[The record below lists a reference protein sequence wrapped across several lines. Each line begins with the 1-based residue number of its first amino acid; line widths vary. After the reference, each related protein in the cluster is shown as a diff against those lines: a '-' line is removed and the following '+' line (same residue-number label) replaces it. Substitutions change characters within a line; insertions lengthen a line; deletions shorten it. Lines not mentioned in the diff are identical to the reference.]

1 MHATII
7 TCTNQILRAIPLPA
21 KACWYLGAG
30 YISYKYGGS
39 TQQGRGDYVE
49 TVFGSNGQ
57 QIGVRGEPVWLHSCR
72 TPCLSNSGLELTIR
86 MIRCMHIA
94 DMAV

>member
-1 MHATII
+1 MHANNHHLHQSDPQGHT
-7 TCTNQILRAIPLPA
+7 PA
-21 KACWYLGAG
+21 RQGLLVSWRRYV
-30 YISYKYGGS
+30 SYKYGGS

-57 QIGVRGEPVWLHSCR
+57 QIGVRGEPVWLLSCR
-72 TPCLSNSGLELTIR
+72 TLCLNNNGLELTIR